1 LIGQRLSARL
11 DQPFIV
17 ENRAG
22 AQGQIATEAVT
33 RAPADGHTLL
43 LVVPGNG
50 IANVLYDKLN
60 FNFIRDTAPVAGISS
75 GPLLMEVSSAIP
87 SRTSQSRFIVIQP
100 QGGGRDV
107 FVHVSAVERA
117 GLSTLNEG
125 QHIEYEVE
133 ENRGKTSAVNLKVK

>member
-1 LIGQRLSARL
+1 
-11 DQPFIV
+11 
-17 ENRAG
+17 
-22 AQGQIATEAVT
+22 
-33 RAPADGHTLL
+33 